1 MTEIGIPSFLTLTC
15 PACDEGSQTFMA
27 TDGDK
32 DELYAEY
39 TCQNCDHR
47 IRLDLYP

>member
-15 PACDEGSQTFMA
+15 PECCEDSQAFMA

-32 DELYAEY
+32 DRLYAEY
-39 TCQNCDHR
+39 SCQNCDHR
-47 IRLDLYP
+47 VLLDLDP